1 MIFEYYC
8 DKWLW
13 SMQGSFSI
21 AHMQIDL
28 IWIKNSKRTAETVKD
43 CMHCAFAN
51 NGDFNEWNIIH
62 NKHVD

>member
-1 MIFEYYC
+1 
-8 DKWLW
+8 
-13 SMQGSFSI
+13 MQGSFSI

-62 NKHVD
+62 NEHVD